1 MQSLNVVLFQGD
13 PGITQSLAANLGS
26 QFHSV
31 YVARPQEDLRAAIAK
46 HRAKVV
52 IMDVELSSLADVNQL
67 RREFPRVSIVCT
79 HRLADEEMWAAV
91 LEAGADDIFPSSD
104 TGGILRSALRNAT
117 LERSA
122 AAA

>member
-13 PGITQSLAANLGS
+13 PGITQWLARNLGS

-31 YVARPQEDLRAAIAK
+31 YVAQPQEDLRAAIAR

-52 IMDVELSSLADVNQL
+52 ILDVEFSSLADVNQL
-67 RREFPRVSIVCT
+67 RREFPGVAIVCT
-79 HRLADEEMWAAV
+79 HRLADEEMWTAA
-91 LEAGADDIFPSSD
+91 LEAGADDICPSSD
-104 TGGILRSALRNAT
+104 TGGIVRSAVRNA
-117 LERSA
+117 RMASA